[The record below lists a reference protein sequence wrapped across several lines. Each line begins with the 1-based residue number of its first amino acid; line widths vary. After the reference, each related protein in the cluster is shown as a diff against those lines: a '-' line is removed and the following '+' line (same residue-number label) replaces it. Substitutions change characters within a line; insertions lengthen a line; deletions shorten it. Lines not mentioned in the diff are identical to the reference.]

1 MTTNDAIK
9 IVEEACP
16 EQAVLTHLGMQMIF
30 QGPAR
35 EAKLIEEKTGTP
47 TVAATD
53 GMHITF
59 GEQIQIKTKPRRVQQ
74 GLNQFI

>member
-1 MTTNDAIK
+1 
-9 IVEEACP
+9 
-16 EQAVLTHLGMQMIF
+16 MIF

-53 GMHITF
+53 GMHILF
-59 GEQIQIKTKPRRVQQ
+59 GEAITVKAVRTKE
-74 GLNQFI
+74 GLDKFF

>member
-1 MTTNDAIK
+1 MK
-9 IVEEACP
+9 IVEESHP

-30 QGPAR
+30 HGPAR

-53 GMHITF
+53 GMRIIF
-59 GEQIQIKTKPRRVQQ
+59 SEQIQIETKPTRVQR

>member
-1 MTTNDAIK
+1 MTTEDAIK
-9 IVEEACP
+9 IVEEARP

-53 GMHITF
+53 GMHIF
-59 GEQIQIKTKPRRVQQ
+59 VGEQIQIETRPKRVQRE
-74 GLNQFI
+74 LNQFI